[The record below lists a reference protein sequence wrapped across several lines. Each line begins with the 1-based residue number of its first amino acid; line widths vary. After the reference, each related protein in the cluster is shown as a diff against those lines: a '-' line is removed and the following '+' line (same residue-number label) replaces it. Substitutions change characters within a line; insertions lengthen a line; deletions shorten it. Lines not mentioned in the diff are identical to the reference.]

1 MSQRWVRDE
10 SEVSQR
16 WVTCESQLSLRWVRD
31 QLQIKRT
38 NNTNHATRHV
48 KLGKK
53 TRESSKR
60 NYYIISPR
68 VIIKTIVISQQWVR
82 TESWMGQRWVRH
94 ESEMNTWIICESSL
108 QHTVTHCN
116 TLPHTA
122 THKTRKWEQQHC
134 QDSLHSFKWD
144 DPGRHFF
151 LGRCITDWSEICQR
165 LVKDE
170 SQMLPKITVTNS
182 VAPLWRSVCTFENL
196 GFSFW
201 TLQKP
206 WCPCYKVFTE
216 PPYPT
221 VIPWQMLQRL
231 VSTQEPR
238 TVTLPR
244 QHLWL
249 ICESSL
255 TNLWL
260 VSSEQMFEA
269 CVSPREKRE

>member
-116 TLPHTA
+116 TLQHSA
-122 THKTRKWEQQHC
+122 THCNTQN
-134 QDSLHSFKWD
+134 
-144 DPGRHFF
+144 
-151 LGRCITDWSEICQR
+151 T
-165 LVKDE
+165 
-170 SQMLPKITVTNS
+170 
-182 VAPLWRSVCTFENL
+182 
-196 GFSFW
+196 
-201 TLQKP
+201 
-206 WCPCYKVFTE
+206 KV
-216 PPYPT
+216 
-221 VIPWQMLQRL
+221 
-231 VSTQEPR
+231 R
-238 TVTLPR
+238 TATLPR
-244 QHLWL
+244 QPAL
-249 ICESSL
+249 IQMRWPGTPFFFGKMYHRLVRDLSEISQRWV
-255 TNLWL
+255 TNA
-260 VSSEQMFEA
+260 SKNYSH
-269 CVSPREKRE
+269 